1 MIPPIFHIS
10 IFRNRISLYTTLDR
24 EYGRSLGLS
33 REVLCR
39 ANILPSSLGE
49 MKQYENGKNA
59 LPKIVRGNIVN
70 VEGARE
76 TSSLILMESCG
87 LDVL

>member
-1 MIPPIFHIS
+1 
-10 IFRNRISLYTTLDR
+10 
-24 EYGRSLGLS
+24 
-33 REVLCR
+33 
-39 ANILPSSLGE
+39 